1 MRQILSFGF
10 IAASVLAFLIIVE
23 VRTYY
28 TRDLIAEFIYG
39 SAPNRLPCDEWPT
52 PAEVERAIE
61 DNPRMVQR
69 ILAVHERAHLVIN
82 IWTCPGR
89 AELLVYLPTREAI
102 EKVKDMF
109 EDYRLI
115 FGVPSGLANF

>member
-1 MRQILSFGF
+1 MRQFLSFGF
-10 IAASVLAFLIIVE
+10 IAASVIAFLIIVE
-23 VRTYY
+23 VRTYHSQ
-28 TRDLIAEFIYG
+28 DLIAEFIYG
-39 SAPNRLPCDEWPT
+39 HAPNRLPCDEWPT

-82 IWTCPGR
+82 IWTCPGK
-89 AELLVYLPTREAI
+89 AELIVYLPTIKAI
-102 EKVKDMF
+102 EEVKDMV

-115 FGVPSGLANF
+115 FGVPSALANF